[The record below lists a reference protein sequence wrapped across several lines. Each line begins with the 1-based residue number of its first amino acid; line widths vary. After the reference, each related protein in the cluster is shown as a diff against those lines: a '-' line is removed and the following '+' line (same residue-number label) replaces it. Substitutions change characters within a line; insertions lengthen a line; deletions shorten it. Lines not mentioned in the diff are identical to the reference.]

1 MLTRKSIMFLN
12 ATIRTLTIY
21 DVFLD
26 KDARTKSYYVL
37 DEIEMRT

>member
-1 MLTRKSIMFLN
+1 MK
-12 ATIRTLTIY
+12 TLTIY

-26 KDARTKSYYVL
+26 KDTRIKSYYVL

>member
-1 MLTRKSIMFLN
+1 MLTRKSIMFPD
-12 ATIRTLTIY
+12 ATMGTLTIY

-26 KDARTKSYYVL
+26 EDARTKSYYVL